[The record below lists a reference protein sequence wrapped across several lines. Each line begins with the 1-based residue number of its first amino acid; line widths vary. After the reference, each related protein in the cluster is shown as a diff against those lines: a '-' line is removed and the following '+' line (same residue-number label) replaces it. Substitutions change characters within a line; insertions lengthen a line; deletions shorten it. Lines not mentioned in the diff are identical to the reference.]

1 MKVEFSA
8 VDRVFSTKILNT
20 MDRCFTVRHLLFL
33 NMNRRIHLKLKRII
47 IRLTSILL
55 LFAFN
60 STTAFAGLNL
70 GNDDGTNFK
79 GGTSNNYWGVYTDGG
94 IPLNDTEGLRVTV
107 YNAKTNDKAFNTI
120 DITGNANISAASA
133 MQYFS
138 DGNELISKTTWLN
151 YVSSTYNSVSE
162 SDMSK
167 FNSAVMSRASSGG
180 GYKSQYIP
188 DLASIDIVSVNNS
201 SNLAAIKEA
210 LSSVN
215 FLKNLC
221 DLIGGGLTYED
232 IAQGKYKIAFEPVA
246 YFRYN
251 GQNWAM
257 SATECGLL
265 NKYMKNYFTAGW
277 NSTNNLRALLGP
289 LTHSNLPRSAF
300 LENKDL
306 GIPVYSPSSSDY
318 YNGNSSYNSDTCII
332 RCMGIGVLSAEEPP
346 DDDIGEESTSSAEYH
361 TDTDVYTS
369 FYAINVGDV
378 PFIGES
384 SFSIYDSGGETP
396 RKYEQLK
403 EENKKLIHAT
413 GSQSGVTYYYAYTS
427 TELETVYA
435 DDDEKIDVFIDNPA
449 YVPDEDGEMP
459 YVSPYVR
466 LGSFKHGDEM
476 RLSNTFKGTVSY
488 KIKTTSGSTIKSGT
502 VNITCPAGGEEAMGW
517 IKWHTPR
524 REQSVV
530 ITLESKRD
538 TLILLDENG
547 DQCEKLIIN
556 ADIAKVKE
564 STPPDPQVSDT
575 RPSWQKIYSQ
585 SSVQDRISEYVSNNS
600 LQELSWYTWSIG
612 ASWTQHWDWTDKR
625 VSVITGGMTD
635 PSSDTPYWD
644 AETKTED
651 ITFTSWGVDNHYFAS
666 ATAERMSGKFY
677 TGAVLISKADLQL
690 EKVTYSVSMSAEATI
705 SPSDY
710 CKTATYSESNGK
722 YTMKSGYGIQINVDT
737 HLSGDTQYCTG
748 SQTANVL
755 FPEFN
760 YNRHNTTL
768 YNRLLEKVNGSF
780 VFKKNKYSTYND
792 RVHFTP
798 IWFPDKKNYT
808 VYVEVFDV
816 WCPAGQL
823 SVRLTDQIY
832 IKGNVYDDWH
842 IAPVK
847 P

>member
-1 MKVEFSA
+1 M
-8 VDRVFSTKILNT
+8 
-20 MDRCFTVRHLLFL
+20 RHLILFHG
-33 NMNRRIHLKLKRII
+33 RINVKLKRMVT
-47 IRLTSILL
+47 RLVASILV
-55 LFAFN
+55 FAFS

-94 IPLNDTEGLRVTV
+94 VPLNDTEGLRVTI
-107 YNAKTNDKAFNTI
+107 YDAKTNVKVFNTI

-162 SDMSK
+162 TDMAK
-167 FNSAVMSRASSGG
+167 FNSTVMSRASSGG

-188 DLASIDIVSVNNS
+188 ELASVDIVSVNNT
-201 SNLAAIKEA
+201 SNLDAIKSI
-210 LSSVN
+210 LGDKN
-215 FLKNLC
+215 FLTDLC
-221 DLIGGGLTYED
+221 NLIGGGLKYAD
-232 IAQGKYKIAFEPVA
+232 ISQGKYKIAFEPVA

-306 GIPVYSPSSSDY
+306 GISVYSPSSGDY

-832 IKGNVYDDWH
+832 INGNVYDDWH

>member
-1 MKVEFSA
+1 M
-8 VDRVFSTKILNT
+8 
-20 MDRCFTVRHLLFL
+20 RHLILFHGRINVKL
-33 NMNRRIHLKLKRII
+33 NRILTKLVASLLV
-47 IRLTSILL
+47 LTFS
-55 LFAFN
+55 

-94 IPLNDTEGLRVTV
+94 LPLNDTEGLRVTV
-107 YNAKTNDKAFNTI
+107 YNSQTNSKVFNTI
-120 DITGNANISAASA
+120 DITGNANISAASN

-138 DGNELISKTTWLN
+138 DGSELIAKTTWLS
-151 YVSSTYNSVSE
+151 YVGSTYNSISE
-162 SDMSK
+162 SDMARFNNTVLSK
-167 FNSAVMSRASSGG
+167 SQIG
-180 GYKSQYIP
+180 GYKSQYISE
-188 DLASIDIVSVNNS
+188 LASADIVSVNNS
-201 SNLAAIKEA
+201 SNLAAIKA
-210 LSSVN
+210 ILGDKN
-215 FLKNLC
+215 FLTDLC
-221 DLIGGGLTYED
+221 NLIGGGLTYED

-625 VSVITGGMTD
+625 VSVITGEMTD

>member
-1 MKVEFSA
+1 M
-8 VDRVFSTKILNT
+8 
-20 MDRCFTVRHLLFL
+20 RHLILFHGRINVKL
-33 NMNRRIHLKLKRII
+33 NRILTKLVASLLV
-47 IRLTSILL
+47 LTFS
-55 LFAFN
+55 

-94 IPLNDTEGLRVTV
+94 LPLNDTEGLRVTV
-107 YNAKTNDKAFNTI
+107 YNSQTNSKVFNTI
-120 DITGNANISAASA
+120 DITGNANISAASN

-138 DGNELISKTTWLN
+138 DGSELIAKTTWLS
-151 YVSSTYNSVSE
+151 YVGSTYNSISE
-162 SDMSK
+162 SDMARFNNTVLSK
-167 FNSAVMSRASSGG
+167 SQIG
-180 GYKSQYIP
+180 GYKSQYISE
-188 DLASIDIVSVNNS
+188 LASADIVSVNNS
-201 SNLAAIKEA
+201 SNLAAIKA
-210 LSSVN
+210 ILGDKN
-215 FLKNLC
+215 FLTDLC
-221 DLIGGGLTYED
+221 NLIGGGLTYED

-780 VFKKNKYSTYND
+780 VFKKNKYLTYND

>member
-1 MKVEFSA
+1 M
-8 VDRVFSTKILNT
+8 
-20 MDRCFTVRHLLFL
+20 RHLILFHGRINVKL
-33 NMNRRIHLKLKRII
+33 NRILTKLVASLLV
-47 IRLTSILL
+47 LTFS
-55 LFAFN
+55 

-94 IPLNDTEGLRVTV
+94 LPLNDTEGLRVTV
-107 YNAKTNDKAFNTI
+107 YNSQTNSKVFNTI
-120 DITGNANISAASA
+120 DITGNANISAASN

-138 DGNELISKTTWLN
+138 DGSELIAKTTWLS
-151 YVSSTYNSVSE
+151 YVGSTYNSISE
-162 SDMSK
+162 SDMARFNNTVLSK
-167 FNSAVMSRASSGG
+167 SQIG
-180 GYKSQYIP
+180 GYKSQYISE
-188 DLASIDIVSVNNS
+188 LASADIVSVNNS
-201 SNLAAIKEA
+201 SNLAAIKA
-210 LSSVN
+210 ILGDKN
-215 FLKNLC
+215 FLTDLC
-221 DLIGGGLTYED
+221 NLIGGGLTYED

-832 IKGNVYDDWH
+832 INGNVYDDWH

>member
-1 MKVEFSA
+1 M
-8 VDRVFSTKILNT
+8 
-20 MDRCFTVRHLLFL
+20 RHLILFHG
-33 NMNRRIHLKLKRII
+33 RINVKLKRMVT
-47 IRLTSILL
+47 RLVASILV
-55 LFAFN
+55 FAFS

-94 IPLNDTEGLRVTV
+94 VPLNDTEGLRVTI
-107 YNAKTNDKAFNTI
+107 YDAKTNVKVFNTI

-162 SDMSK
+162 TDMAK
-167 FNSAVMSRASSGG
+167 FNSTVMSRASSGG

-188 DLASIDIVSVNNS
+188 ELASVDIVSVNNT
-201 SNLAAIKEA
+201 SNLDAIKSI
-210 LSSVN
+210 LGDKN
-215 FLKNLC
+215 FLTDLC
-221 DLIGGGLTYED
+221 NLIGGGLKYAD
-232 IAQGKYKIAFEPVA
+232 ISQGKYKIAFEPVA

-306 GIPVYSPSSSDY
+306 GISVYSPSSGDY
-318 YNGNSSYNSDTCII
+318 YNGNSNYNSDTCII

>member
-1 MKVEFSA
+1 MKNKHIVA
-8 VDRVFSTKILNT
+8 KI
-20 MDRCFTVRHLLFL
+20 
-33 NMNRRIHLKLKRII
+33 IA
-47 IRLTSILL
+47 SILS
-55 LFAFN
+55 FSFI
-60 STTAFAGLNL
+60 STNAFAGINL

-107 YNAKTNDKAFNTI
+107 YDAKSNSKVFNTI
-120 DITGNANISAASA
+120 DITGNANIVAASA

-151 YVSSTYNSVSE
+151 YVSGTYNSVSE
-162 SDMSK
+162 SDMVK
-167 FNSAVMSRASSGG
+167 FNNSVMSRASSGG
-180 GYKSQYIP
+180 GYKSQYIAA
-188 DLASIDIVSVNNS
+188 LAKIDIVSTNNK
-201 SNLAAIKEA
+201 SNLTEIKA
-210 LSSVN
+210 LLSDEF
-215 FLKNLC
+215 FLMNLC

-232 IAQGKYKIAFEPVA
+232 IAKGKYKIAFEPVA

-780 VFKKNKYSTYND
+780 VFKENKYSTYND

>member
-1 MKVEFSA
+1 M
-8 VDRVFSTKILNT
+8 
-20 MDRCFTVRHLLFL
+20 RHLILFHGRINVKL
-33 NMNRRIHLKLKRII
+33 NRILTKLVASLLV
-47 IRLTSILL
+47 LTFS
-55 LFAFN
+55 

-94 IPLNDTEGLRVTV
+94 LPLNDTEGLRVTV
-107 YNAKTNDKAFNTI
+107 YNSQTNSKVFNTI
-120 DITGNANISAASA
+120 DITGNANISAASN

-138 DGNELISKTTWLN
+138 DGSELIAKTTWLS
-151 YVSSTYNSVSE
+151 YVGSTYNSISE
-162 SDMSK
+162 SDMARFNNTVLSK
-167 FNSAVMSRASSGG
+167 SQIG
-180 GYKSQYIP
+180 GYKSQYISE
-188 DLASIDIVSVNNS
+188 LASADIVSVNNS
-201 SNLAAIKEA
+201 SNLAAIKA
-210 LSSVN
+210 ILGDKN
-215 FLKNLC
+215 FLTDLC
-221 DLIGGGLTYED
+221 NLIGGGLTYED

>member
-1 MKVEFSA
+1 
-8 VDRVFSTKILNT
+8 
-20 MDRCFTVRHLLFL
+20 
-33 NMNRRIHLKLKRII
+33 MNNKHIVAKTIA
-47 IRLTSILL
+47 SILTL
-55 LFAFN
+55 SLI
-60 STTAFAGLNL
+60 STNAFAGINL

-107 YNAKTNDKAFNTI
+107 YDAQSNNKVFNTI
-120 DITGNANISAASA
+120 DITGNANISAAST

-138 DGNELISKTTWLN
+138 DGNELISKTTWLS
-151 YVSSTYNSVSE
+151 YVGSTYNSVSE
-162 SDMSK
+162 SDMAK
-167 FNSAVMSRASSGG
+167 FNNVVMSRASSGD

-188 DLASIDIVSVNNS
+188 ALAKIDIVSTNNK
-201 SNLAAIKEA
+201 SNLSEIKGL
-210 LSSVN
+210 LSDEF
-215 FLKNLC
+215 FLMNLC
-221 DLIGGGLTYED
+221 DLMGGGLTYED
-232 IAQGKYKIAFEPVA
+232 ISKGKYKIAFEPVA

-265 NKYMKNYFTAGW
+265 NKYMKNYFTAAW
-277 NSTNNLRALLGP
+277 NTTNNLRALLGP

-306 GIPVYSPSSSDY
+306 GISVYSPSTSDY
-318 YNGNSSYNSDTCII
+318 YNGNSNYNSDTCII
-332 RCMGIGVLSAEEPP
+332 RCMGIGVLTGNS
-346 DDDIGEESTSSAEYH
+346 DDDEVEEGTAAAEYH

-625 VSVITGGMTD
+625 VSVITGEMTD

-644 AETKTED
+644 AEAKTED

>member
-1 MKVEFSA
+1 M
-8 VDRVFSTKILNT
+8 
-20 MDRCFTVRHLLFL
+20 RHLILFHGRINVKL
-33 NMNRRIHLKLKRII
+33 NRILTKLVASLLV
-47 IRLTSILL
+47 LTFS
-55 LFAFN
+55 

-94 IPLNDTEGLRVTV
+94 LPLNDTEGLRVTV
-107 YNAKTNDKAFNTI
+107 YNSQTNSKVFNTI
-120 DITGNANISAASA
+120 DITGNANISAASN

-138 DGNELISKTTWLN
+138 DGSELIAKTTWLS
-151 YVSSTYNSVSE
+151 YVGSTYNSISE
-162 SDMSK
+162 SDMARFNNTVLSK
-167 FNSAVMSRASSGG
+167 SQIG
-180 GYKSQYIP
+180 GYKSQYISE
-188 DLASIDIVSVNNS
+188 LASVDIVSVNNS
-201 SNLAAIKEA
+201 SNLAAIKA
-210 LSSVN
+210 ILGDKN
-215 FLKNLC
+215 FLTDLC
-221 DLIGGGLTYED
+221 NLIGGGLTYED

-318 YNGNSSYNSDTCII
+318 YNGNSSYNSDICII

>member
-1 MKVEFSA
+1 MN
-8 VDRVFSTKILNT
+8 I

-33 NMNRRIHLKLKRII
+33 NMNRRIYLKLKRII

-60 STTAFAGLNL
+60 STTAFAGMNL

-107 YNAKTNDKAFNTI
+107 YNSQTNAKVFNTI
-120 DITGNANISAASA
+120 DITGNANISAASN

-138 DGNELISKTTWLN
+138 DGSELIAKTTWLS
-151 YVSSTYNSVSE
+151 YVGSTYNSISE
-162 SDMSK
+162 SDMVRFNNTVLSK
-167 FNSAVMSRASSGG
+167 SQIG

-188 DLASIDIVSVNNS
+188 ELASVDIVSVNNT

-289 LTHSNLPRSAF
+289 LTHLNLPRSAF

>member
-1 MKVEFSA
+1 M
-8 VDRVFSTKILNT
+8 
-20 MDRCFTVRHLLFL
+20 RHLILFHG
-33 NMNRRIHLKLKRII
+33 RINVKLKRMVT
-47 IRLTSILL
+47 RLVASILV
-55 LFAFN
+55 FAFS

-94 IPLNDTEGLRVTV
+94 LPLNDTEGLRVTV
-107 YNAKTNDKAFNTI
+107 YNYQTNSKVFNTI
-120 DITGNANISAASA
+120 DITGNANISAASN

-138 DGNELISKTTWLN
+138 DGSELIAKTTWLSH
-151 YVSSTYNSVSE
+151 VGSTYNSISE
-162 SDMSK
+162 SDMARFNNTVLSK
-167 FNSAVMSRASSGG
+167 SQIG
-180 GYKSQYIP
+180 GYKSQYISE
-188 DLASIDIVSVNNS
+188 LASADIVSVNNS
-201 SNLAAIKEA
+201 SNLAAIKA
-210 LSSVN
+210 ILGDKN
-215 FLKNLC
+215 FLTDLC
-221 DLIGGGLTYED
+221 NLIGGGLTYED

-847 P
+847 S

>member
-1 MKVEFSA
+1 M
-8 VDRVFSTKILNT
+8 
-20 MDRCFTVRHLLFL
+20 
-33 NMNRRIHLKLKRII
+33 
-47 IRLTSILL
+47 
-55 LFAFN
+55 
-60 STTAFAGLNL
+60 
-70 GNDDGTNFK
+70 
-79 GGTSNNYWGVYTDGG
+79 
-94 IPLNDTEGLRVTV
+94 NDTEGLRVTV

-138 DGNELISKTTWLN
+138 DGNELISKTTWLS
-151 YVSSTYNSVSE
+151 YVSRTYNSVSE

-384 SFSIYDSGGETP
+384 SFSIYDNGGETP

-677 TGAVLISKADLQL
+677 TGAVLISKSDLQL

>member
-1 MKVEFSA
+1 M
-8 VDRVFSTKILNT
+8 
-20 MDRCFTVRHLLFL
+20 RHLILFHG
-33 NMNRRIHLKLKRII
+33 RINVKLKRMVT
-47 IRLTSILL
+47 RLVASILV
-55 LFAFN
+55 FAFS

-94 IPLNDTEGLRVTV
+94 VPLNDTEGLRVTI
-107 YNAKTNDKAFNTI
+107 YDAKTNVKVFNTI

-162 SDMSK
+162 TDMAK
-167 FNSAVMSRASSGG
+167 FNSTVMSRASSGG
-180 GYKSQYIP
+180 GYKSQYISE
-188 DLASIDIVSVNNS
+188 LASADIVSVNNS
-201 SNLAAIKEA
+201 SNLAAIKA
-210 LSSVN
+210 ILGDKN
-215 FLKNLC
+215 FLTDLC
-221 DLIGGGLTYED
+221 NLIGGGLTYED

>member
-1 MKVEFSA
+1 M
-8 VDRVFSTKILNT
+8 
-20 MDRCFTVRHLLFL
+20 RHLILFHG
-33 NMNRRIHLKLKRII
+33 RINVKLKRMVT
-47 IRLTSILL
+47 RLVASILV
-55 LFAFN
+55 FAFS

-94 IPLNDTEGLRVTV
+94 VPLNDTEGLRVTI
-107 YNAKTNDKAFNTI
+107 YDAKTNAKVFNTI

-162 SDMSK
+162 TDMAK
-167 FNSAVMSRASSGG
+167 FNSTVMSRASSGG

-188 DLASIDIVSVNNS
+188 ELASVDIVSVNNT
-201 SNLAAIKEA
+201 SNLDAIKSI
-210 LSSVN
+210 LGDKN
-215 FLKNLC
+215 FLTDLC
-221 DLIGGGLTYED
+221 NLIGGGLKYAD
-232 IAQGKYKIAFEPVA
+232 ISQGKYKIAFEPVA

-306 GIPVYSPSSSDY
+306 GISVYSPSSGDY
-318 YNGNSSYNSDTCII
+318 YNGNSNYNSDTCII

>member
-1 MKVEFSA
+1 MKF
-8 VDRVFSTKILNT
+8 K
-20 MDRCFTVRHLLFL
+20 
-33 NMNRRIHLKLKRII
+33 KII

-55 LFAFN
+55 LFAFS

-94 IPLNDTEGLRVTV
+94 LPLNDTEGLRVTV
-107 YNAKTNDKAFNTI
+107 YNAQTNAKVFNTI
-120 DITGNANISAASA
+120 DITGNANISAASD

-138 DGNELISKTTWLN
+138 DGSELIAKTTWLS
-151 YVSSTYNSVSE
+151 YVGSTYNSISE
-162 SDMSK
+162 SDMARFNNTVLSK
-167 FNSAVMSRASSGG
+167 SQIG
-180 GYKSQYIP
+180 GYKSQYISE
-188 DLASIDIVSVNNS
+188 LASVDIISVNNTS
-201 SNLAAIKEA
+201 HLAEIKAILGDK
-210 LSSVN
+210 N
-215 FLKNLC
+215 FLTDLC
-221 DLIGGGLTYED
+221 DLMGGGLTYED
-232 IAQGKYKIAFEPVA
+232 ISKGKYKIAFEAVA

>member
-1 MKVEFSA
+1 M
-8 VDRVFSTKILNT
+8 
-20 MDRCFTVRHLLFL
+20 RHLILFHG
-33 NMNRRIHLKLKRII
+33 RINVKLKRMVT
-47 IRLTSILL
+47 RLVASILV
-55 LFAFN
+55 FAFS

-94 IPLNDTEGLRVTV
+94 VPLNDTEGLRVTI
-107 YNAKTNDKAFNTI
+107 YDAKTNVKVFNTI

-162 SDMSK
+162 TDMAK
-167 FNSAVMSRASSGG
+167 FNSTVMSRASSGG
-180 GYKSQYIP
+180 GYKSQYMP
-188 DLASIDIVSVNNS
+188 ELASVDIVSVNNT
-201 SNLAAIKEA
+201 SNLDAIKSI
-210 LSSVN
+210 LGDKN
-215 FLKNLC
+215 FLTDLC
-221 DLIGGGLTYED
+221 NLIGGGLKYAD
-232 IAQGKYKIAFEPVA
+232 ISQGKYKIAFEPVA

-306 GIPVYSPSSSDY
+306 GISVYSPSSGDY
-318 YNGNSSYNSDTCII
+318 YNGNSNYNSDTCII

>member
-1 MKVEFSA
+1 M
-8 VDRVFSTKILNT
+8 
-20 MDRCFTVRHLLFL
+20 RHLILFHG
-33 NMNRRIHLKLKRII
+33 RINVKLKRMVT
-47 IRLTSILL
+47 RLVASILV
-55 LFAFN
+55 FAFS

-94 IPLNDTEGLRVTV
+94 VPLNDTEGLRVTI
-107 YNAKTNDKAFNTI
+107 YDAKTNVKVFNTI

-162 SDMSK
+162 TDMAK
-167 FNSAVMSRASSGG
+167 FNSTVMSRASSGG

-188 DLASIDIVSVNNS
+188 EPASVDIVSVNNT
-201 SNLAAIKEA
+201 SNLDAIKSI
-210 LSSVN
+210 LGDKN
-215 FLKNLC
+215 FLTDLC
-221 DLIGGGLTYED
+221 NLIGGGLKYAD
-232 IAQGKYKIAFEPVA
+232 ISQGKYKIAFEPVA

-306 GIPVYSPSSSDY
+306 GISVYSPSSGDY
-318 YNGNSSYNSDTCII
+318 YNGNSNYNSDTCII

-847 P
+847 PCLLYTSDAADDS

>member
-1 MKVEFSA
+1 
-8 VDRVFSTKILNT
+8 
-20 MDRCFTVRHLLFL
+20 
-33 NMNRRIHLKLKRII
+33 MNNKHIVAKTIA
-47 IRLTSILL
+47 SILTL
-55 LFAFN
+55 SLI
-60 STTAFAGLNL
+60 STNAFAGINL

-107 YNAKTNDKAFNTI
+107 YDAQSNNKVFNTI
-120 DITGNANISAASA
+120 DITGNANISAAST

-138 DGNELISKTTWLN
+138 DGNELISKTTWLS
-151 YVSSTYNSVSE
+151 YVGSTYNSVSE
-162 SDMSK
+162 SDMAK
-167 FNSAVMSRASSGG
+167 FNNVVMSRASSGD

-188 DLASIDIVSVNNS
+188 ALAKIDIVSTNNK
-201 SNLAAIKEA
+201 SNLSEIKGL
-210 LSSVN
+210 LSDEF
-215 FLKNLC
+215 FLMNLC
-221 DLIGGGLTYED
+221 DLMGGGLTYED
-232 IAQGKYKIAFEPVA
+232 ISKGKYKIAFEPVA

-265 NKYMKNYFTAGW
+265 NKYMKNYFTAAW
-277 NSTNNLRALLGP
+277 NTTNNLRALLGP

-306 GIPVYSPSSSDY
+306 GISVYSPSTSDY
-318 YNGNSSYNSDTCII
+318 YNGNSNYNSDTCII
-332 RCMGIGVLSAEEPP
+332 RCMGIGVLTGNS
-346 DDDIGEESTSSAEYH
+346 DDDEVEEGTAAAEYH

-403 EENKKLIHAT
+403 EENKTLIHAT

-502 VNITCPAGGEEAMGW
+502 VNITCPGGEEAMGW

-823 SVRLTDQIY
+823 SVRLTDQIF

>member
-1 MKVEFSA
+1 MMEPTLKAEHQTITGE
-8 VDRVFSTKILNT
+8 STQ
-20 MDRCFTVRHLLFL
+20 
-33 NMNRRIHLKLKRII
+33 
-47 IRLTSILL
+47 
-55 LFAFN
+55 
-60 STTAFAGLNL
+60 TA
-70 GNDDGTNFK
+70 
-79 GGTSNNYWGVYTDGG
+79 G

-138 DGNELISKTTWLN
+138 DGNELISKTTWLS
-151 YVSSTYNSVSE
+151 YVSGTYNSVSE

-265 NKYMKNYFTAGW
+265 NKYMKNYFSAGW